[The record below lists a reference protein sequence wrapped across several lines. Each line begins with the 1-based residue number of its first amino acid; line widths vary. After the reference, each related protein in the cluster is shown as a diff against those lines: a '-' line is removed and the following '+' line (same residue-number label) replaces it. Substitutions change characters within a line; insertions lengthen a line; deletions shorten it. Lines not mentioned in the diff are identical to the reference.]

1 MEDTSL
7 NLVVMIEISLQKE
20 LKSSSGAMQ
29 LDLKLQAEEGQ
40 LITVYGKSGAGKST
54 LLMLLAGL
62 MKPENGRIK
71 IGDQVWTDTAQHI
84 CLAPQKRNIGFVF
97 QEYALFPNMTVREN
111 LCFGLVKGQSQTI
124 VDKLVD
130 IIDLGQ
136 LQSRKPNTLSG
147 GQKQRVALAR
157 ALVSKPKMLLLD
169 EPLSAL
175 DHEMRLK
182 LQSYILQV
190 HQEFGLTTLLISHD
204 VSEIIRLSD
213 FMLEMDHGK
222 IIRQGNPA
230 DMFTSDR
237 VNAKFQF
244 TGEVIGMVKQD
255 FIVIVTVLIGKD
267 LVKVIANDQEADS
280 LEIGDKV
287 LVASKA
293 FNPIIHKIS

>member
-1 MEDTSL
+1 
-7 NLVVMIEISLQKE
+7 MIDISLQKE

-29 LDLKLQAEEGQ
+29 LDLKLQTEEGQ

-62 MKPENGRIK
+62 MKPEKGRIK
-71 IGDQVWTDTAQHI
+71 IGDQVWMDTAQHI
-84 CLAPQKRNIGFVF
+84 YLAPQKRNIGFVF

-111 LCFGLVKGQSQTI
+111 LCFGLVKGQSQAI

-213 FMLEMDHGK
+213 FMVEMDFGK

-267 LVKVIANDQEADS
+267 LVKVIANDQEADK
-280 LEIGDKV
+280 LKIGDKV

>member
-1 MEDTSL
+1 
-7 NLVVMIEISLQKE
+7 MIEISLQKI
-20 LKSSSGAMQ
+20 LKSSTGEMK
-29 LDLKLQAEEGQ
+29 LDLKMQFEEGK

-62 MKPENGRIK
+62 MNPEKGYISMGENI
-71 IGDQVWTDTAQHI
+71 WTDTQNKI
-84 CLAPQKRNIGFVF
+84 FLPPQKRNIGFVF

-111 LCFGLVKGQSQTI
+111 LCFGLGKGQSKNI

-136 LQSRKPNTLSG
+136 LQNRKPNTLSG

-157 ALVSKPKMLLLD
+157 ALVNKPKMLLLD

-175 DHEMRLK
+175 DQEMRLK
-182 LQSYILQV
+182 LQSYILEV
-190 HQEFGLTTLLISHD
+190 HREFGLTTLLISHD

-213 FMLEMDHGK
+213 FMIEMDQGK
-222 IIRQGNPA
+222 ITRQGNPA
-230 DMFTSDR
+230 EMFTNNR

-244 TGEVIGMVKQD
+244 TGEIISMVKQD
-255 FIVIVTVLIGKD
+255 FIVILTVLIGND
-267 LVKVIANDQEADS
+267 LVKVIANDQEATS
-280 LEIGDKV
+280 LQIGDKV
-287 LVASKA
+287 LIASKA

>member
-1 MEDTSL
+1 M
-7 NLVVMIEISLQKE
+7 K
-20 LKSSSGAMQ
+20 
-29 LDLKLQAEEGQ
+29 LDLKMHFEEGK
-40 LITVYGKSGAGKST
+40 LVTLYGKSGAGKST
-54 LLMLLAGL
+54 FLMLLAGL
-62 MKPENGRIK
+62 MNPEKGYISM
-71 IGDQVWTDTAQHI
+71 GEEVWTDTAKDI
-84 CLAPQKRNIGFVF
+84 FLPPQKRNIGFVF

-111 LCFGLVKGQSQTI
+111 LCFGLGKGQSKSI
-124 VDKLVD
+124 IDKLVD

-157 ALVSKPKMLLLD
+157 ALVSQPKMLLLD

-182 LQSYILQV
+182 LQSYILEV
-190 HQEFGLTTLLISHD
+190 HREFGLTTLLISHD

-213 FMLEMDHGK
+213 FMIEMDHGS

-230 DMFTSDR
+230 DMFTNDR

-267 LVKVIANDQEADS
+267 IVKVIANDQEAAN
-280 LEIGDKV
+280 LQIGDKV
-287 LVASKA
+287 LIASKA

>member
-7 NLVVMIEISLQKE
+7 NLVVMIEISVQKI
-20 LKSSSGAMQ
+20 LKSSTGEMK
-29 LDLKLQAEEGQ
+29 LDLKIQFEEGK

-62 MKPENGRIK
+62 MNPENGYISMGK
-71 IGDQVWTDTAQHI
+71 NVWTDTTKNI
-84 CLAPQKRNIGFVF
+84 FLPPQKRNIGFVF

-111 LCFGLVKGQSQTI
+111 LCFGLAKGQSMAI

-136 LQSRKPNTLSG
+136 LQNRKPNTLSG

-157 ALVSKPKMLLLD
+157 ALVSQPRMLLLD

-175 DHEMRLK
+175 DHEMRVK
-182 LQSYILQV
+182 LQSYILEV
-190 HQEFGLTTLLISHD
+190 HREFGLTTLLISHD

-213 FMLEMDHGK
+213 FMIEMDQGR
-222 IIRQGNPA
+222 IVRQGNPA
-230 DMFTSDR
+230 DMFTNDR

-267 LVKVIANDQEADS
+267 LVKVIANDQEATS
-280 LEIGDKV
+280 LRIGDKV
-287 LVASKA
+287 LIASKA

>member
-1 MEDTSL
+1 MEVTFQ
-7 NLVVMIEISLQKE
+7 NLDRMIDISLQKK
-20 LKSSSGAMQ
+20 LKSSSGEMQ
-29 LDLKLQAEEGQ
+29 LDLKVQFKEGK
-40 LITVYGKSGAGKST
+40 LVTIYGKSGAGKST

-62 MKPENGRIK
+62 IKPEKGFVQMGEK
-71 IGDQVWTDTAQHI
+71 VWTDTENKI
-84 CLAPQKRNIGFVF
+84 FLKPQKRDIGLVF

-111 LCFGLVKGQSQTI
+111 LCFGLSRGQSKSI

-130 IIDLGQ
+130 IIDLGL
-136 LQSRKPNTLSG
+136 LQNRKPKTLSG

-157 ALVSKPKMLLLD
+157 ALVSQPKMLLLD

-182 LQSYILQV
+182 LQTYILEV
-190 HQEFGLTTLLISHD
+190 HKEFKLTTLLISHD

-213 FMLEMDHGK
+213 FMIEMDHGK
-222 IIRQGNPA
+222 IIRQGIPA
-230 DMFTSDR
+230 DMFTNDR

-244 TGEVIGMVKQD
+244 TGEIISMVHQD

-267 LVKVIANDQEADS
+267 LVKVIANDQEANT
-280 LEIGDKV
+280 LKIGDKV
-287 LVASKA
+287 FIASKA